1 MKFWIKGLLVLGAI
15 AISHLLPSD
24 LAQLVVAGL
33 LIMGLGIPHGA
44 TDHVIYNVIENK
56 KVDSTTTLA
65 FLGQYLGIIGLYFVL
80 WYFFPLFSLALF
92 IGISAYHFG
101 ETQFEYLG
109 FTSILTRLLYVS
121 WGLLILAILLGV
133 HLNEVTA
140 LLEPLTGYPALYEWL
155 AKYQIPLILSL
166 FSITLFSLFFNRRVS
181 RDTTFLLKEVGELL
195 ILTILFLNSSL
206 LIGFAIFFAF
216 WHSRDAVMIQIREF
230 RALRP
235 AFSLSEFVKLALPFT
250 LLSTFGIAL
259 LLILFNYFTTPIP
272 EVTLFF
278 VMISLLTMPHMFI
291 IARFYRLDSR

>member
-15 AISHLLPSD
+15 LVSHLVPSD
-24 LAQLVVAGL
+24 LAQLIVAGA

-44 TDHVIYNVIENK
+44 TDHVIYNVIEK
-56 KVDSTTTLA
+56 KSVNSATTLS
-65 FLGQYLGIIGLYFVL
+65 FLAQYLGIIGLYVIL
-80 WYFFPLFSLALF
+80 WYFFPLLSLSLF

-109 FTSILTRLLYVS
+109 LISFLTHLLYIS
-121 WGLLILAILLGV
+121 WGLLILGVLLGV
-133 HLNEVTA
+133 HLTEVTA
-140 LLEPLTGYPALYEWL
+140 LLQPLTGHPELYDWLALY
-155 AKYQIPLILSL
+155 QTPLVLSL
-166 FSITLFSLFFNRRVS
+166 LSLTLFTLFFNRRVS
-181 RDTTFLLKEVGELL
+181 RDTSFLLKEIGELI
-195 ILTILFLNSSL
+195 ILAVLFFNSSL
-206 LIGFAIFFAF
+206 LIGFAVFFAF

-235 AFSLSEFVKLALPFT
+235 AFSLREFMQLALPFT
-250 LLSTFGIAL
+250 LLSAFGIAL

-291 IARFYRLDSR
+291 IARFYRQKP